1 MPPVFPRRKLLFRI
15 YRGAP
20 KVTHPKLSL
29 LPFSQF
35 RMRMPATAQKGFER
49 SGPVVRGLFAF
60 VRSLPRSMPFPKKRS
75 PGHDKVIILV
85 VRTLQLQLQR
95 SEYSLRIHIS
105 FQNSFPTR
113 VQYSS
118 PCPQDLCEADDE
130 RRGCGDA
137 PVLYSLILRRCLV

>member
-1 MPPVFPRRKLLFRI
+1 MPPVFPRRKLLSRI

-35 RMRMPATAQKGFER
+35 RMRMPATAQKDLNDR
-49 SGPVVRGLFAF
+49 VPSRDQGPQGLFAF

-85 VRTLQLQLQR
+85 ARTLQLQR
-95 SEYSLRIHIS
+95 SDYSP
-105 FQNSFPTR
+105 QNSHLLPK
-113 VQYSS
+113 
-118 PCPQDLCEADDE
+118 
-130 RRGCGDA
+130 
-137 PVLYSLILRRCLV
+137 SLPHPGAVFCVF